1 MEFDYYFIHIQGGL
15 DCQFR
20 GPYNTAKEQCLAAEE
35 FRGDRNLFRDEY
47 DGIDYF
53 KVTKGAKFGEP
64 EIVDF
69 GFWENEREYQNEHL
83 TEVLKEKGKEGCAW
97 SISVEDFGWR
107 NLSVKGCAILE
118 DASDFYEKVLPDCQC
133 TWEMYATNEGLRVK
147 NWHHDSP
154 MGESYYLTPIE
165 LDKYYEWKEEHA

>member
-1 MEFDYYFIHIQGGL
+1 MPIKEEEKPICSYDECEITNAEVKHRMEEWEDYY
-15 DCQFR
+15 DEKPDDEDKVR
-20 GPYNTAKEQCLAAEE
+20 EE
-35 FRGDRNLFRDEY
+35 
-47 DGIDYF
+47 
-53 KVTKGAKFGEP
+53 VSQ
-64 EIVDF
+64 DF

>member
-1 MEFDYYFIHIQGGL
+1 MPIKEEEKPICSYDECEITNAEVKHRMEEWEDYY
-15 DCQFR
+15 DEKPDDEDKVR
-20 GPYNTAKEQCLAAEE
+20 EE
-35 FRGDRNLFRDEY
+35 
-47 DGIDYF
+47 
-53 KVTKGAKFGEP
+53 VSQ
-64 EIVDF
+64 DF

-107 NLSVKGCAILE
+107 NLSGKGCAILE